1 MHHQS
6 LSWGWNFYWLAVF
19 LVIGRCLCGLAT
31 NMVDYDSSW
40 WWRCKRVLAVWAHTD
55 AGRWHTFC
63 LNHLAKTF
71 SLRHH
76 PPYIYSFLKPNGM
89 ASLFIFSPAQT
100 LTHIYIYRDGV
111 LLKNYRPIV
120 SLWISVVHLTLHQS
134 HWNYH
139 FIFFWDSLSVQRFF
153 TLFHFLFSALATING
168 IDGVS
173 RISPIEW
180 QSNLD

>member
-1 MHHQS
+1 MTVLDDDDASVFWQCERIQMLDADT
-6 LSWGWNFYWLAVF
+6 LSVLIISQKPSHSDTTLHIYILFWNLMGWQA
-19 LVIGRCLCGLAT
+19 
-31 NMVDYDSSW
+31 
-40 WWRCKRVLAVWAHTD
+40 
-55 AGRWHTFC
+55 
-63 LNHLAKTF
+63 F
-71 SLRHH
+71 SYFPLLRHW
-76 PPYIYSFLKPNGM
+76 
-89 ASLFIFSPAQT
+89 
-100 LTHIYIYRDGV
+100 HIYIYRDGV

-180 QSNLD
+180 KGNLD